1 MRDNQQKRRT
11 RRLCA
16 ASFFVTLIVLLT
28 GIGLLTVD
36 MVTGQA
42 LQGSAYVPPSLP
54 NLSQAVSLLPARW
67 QLLLA
72 IPQGLED
79 LIRWLFSVL

>member
-1 MRDNQQKRRT
+1 MRDKNQKRRT

-16 ASFFVTLIVLLT
+16 AAFFVTVIVLLT

-72 IPQGLED
+72 IPQGLEA
-79 LIRWLFSVL
+79 LVWWIIGLF